1 MRTKLLI
8 FICSFIFASGYGV
21 FTYKPYHLN
30 SIENLAQKVFY
41 NNGVLYVNGFEG
53 SGTITI
59 YSIIGNKVYSIKLSD
74 LSSNKMIPVNLK
86 TGNMFIIRVQS
97 NTEIKTFKIIA

>member
-8 FICSFIFASGYGV
+8 FISLFTFASSYGI
-21 FTYKPYHLN
+21 FPYKLYDLN
-30 SIENLAQKVFY
+30 SIENLVQKVFY
-41 NNGVLYVNGFEG
+41 KNGVLYVDGFEG

-74 LSSNKMIPVNLK
+74 LSSYKMIPVNLK
-86 TGNMFIIRVQS
+86 TGNMFIIRIQS